1 MKKYNKGFTLIE
13 LMAVLVILGILATIV
28 VVNVS
33 PVFQRANLEKVRA
46 DMAQTTKALEL
57 YKFNEMTYP
66 NTSQGLDALITPHS
80 ELKNP
85 FLFPDGGYIS
95 SIPLDPWGREYLYIY
110 PPQKSRNFDL
120 FTLGADGLEGGTGE
134 NTDLGNWIQQQ
145 KRLYFN

>member
-1 MKKYNKGFTLIE
+1 MIRYNKGFTLIE

-57 YKFNEMTYP
+57 YKFNELTYP
-66 NTSQGLDALITPHS
+66 NTSQGLDALTTPHS

-85 FLFPDGGYIS
+85 FLFPEGGYIS
-95 SIPLDPWGREYLYIY
+95 SIPLDPWGREYLYVY

-120 FTLGADGLEGGTGE
+120 YTLGADGLEGGTGE
-134 NTDLGNWIQQQ
+134 NTDFGNWIQ
-145 KRLYFN
+145 

>member
-1 MKKYNKGFTLIE
+1 MNKYNKGFTLIE

-57 YKFNEMTYP
+57 YKFNELTYP
-66 NTSQGLDALITPHS
+66 NTSQGLDSLISPHS

-134 NTDLGNWIQQQ
+134 NTDFGNWIQ
-145 KRLYFN
+145 